1 MKDLSSSKVYKSNAL
16 AEAAYRLSI
25 QEQRIILSALNQ
37 IGRADVVT
45 DEVMYT
51 VTASSIAKL
60 TGQDVK
66 HTYQELQE
74 AVIKLKRR
82 DVRLTDK
89 PNGEGKYKEIMIT
102 GWVQTISYV
111 KEKGLVRLRFSKDIL
126 PYLSQLQKQ
135 FLSYNIESVAKFNS
149 SYGIRLYELLVQW
162 KTTGNREIEI
172 SEFRNM
178 LDLNK
183 KYESIRDLKRWV
195 LDPSVKDINKHSDF
209 WVKQTQRKA
218 GRNVTHFIFNFGL
231 KSEIKTKKLLQKE
244 PKILGVPKSEI
255 EKKARKGESY
265 EEAAERIKAE
275 LKNKKS
281 SKEKA
286 NS

>member
-1 MKDLSSSKVYKSNAL
+1 
-16 AEAAYRLSI
+16 
-25 QEQRIILSALNQ
+25 
-37 IGRADVVT
+37 
-45 DEVMYT
+45 MYT

-89 PNGEGKYKEIMIT
+89 PNGEGKYKETLIT

-135 FLSYNIESVAKFNS
+135 FLSYNLESIAKFNS

-162 KTTGNREIEI
+162 KTTGTREIEI
-172 SEFRNM
+172 SEFRRM

-183 KYESIRDLKRWV
+183 RYESIRDLKRWV
-195 LDPSVKDINKHSDF
+195 LDPSVKDINKNSDF

-218 GRNVTHFIFNFGL
+218 GRNVTHFIFEFGL
-231 KSEIKTKKLLQKE
+231 KSELKTKKNLPKE
-244 PKILGVPKSEI
+244 PKILGVSKGEI
-255 EKKARKGESY
+255 EKHARVGESY
-265 EEAAERIKAE
+265 EEAAKRIKAE
-275 LKNKKS
+275 LKNNKS
-281 SKEKA
+281 SKERASREIESMKEILTA
-286 NS
+286 TES

>member
-89 PNGEGKYKEIMIT
+89 PNGEGKYKEIT
-102 GWVQTISYV
+102 
-111 KEKGLVRLRFSKDIL
+111 
-126 PYLSQLQKQ
+126 
-135 FLSYNIESVAKFNS
+135 
-149 SYGIRLYELLVQW
+149 
-162 KTTGNREIEI
+162 
-172 SEFRNM
+172 
-178 LDLNK
+178 
-183 KYESIRDLKRWV
+183 
-195 LDPSVKDINKHSDF
+195 
-209 WVKQTQRKA
+209 
-218 GRNVTHFIFNFGL
+218 
-231 KSEIKTKKLLQKE
+231 
-244 PKILGVPKSEI
+244 
-255 EKKARKGESY
+255 
-265 EEAAERIKAE
+265 
-275 LKNKKS
+275 
-281 SKEKA
+281 
-286 NS
+286 